1 MSSVAVL
8 DWTGVE
14 TMFNHVSGLANECRL
29 AWARQ
34 QTGMAPVTQA
44 QAVQVSSGCPTCHVY
59 QQQNKQQMRLLP
71 VATPASLQH
80 TLKS

>member
-14 TMFNHVSGLANECRL
+14 TMFNHVNGLANECRL

-44 QAVQVSSGCPTCHVY
+44 QAVQVSNGCPSV
-59 QQQNKQQMRLLP
+59 
-71 VATPASLQH
+71 
-80 TLKS
+80 KSIFKETNSM